1 MSRGVG
7 VYSDVD
13 LDGESASCSSTVR
26 TVLVDESDRE
36 DSPGDEIGQ
45 LELGRG
51 FAPRREWKREAGWS
65 SGREVLRAPIAAVFM
80 RSP

>member
-1 MSRGVG
+1 M
-7 VYSDVD
+7 
-13 LDGESASCSSTVR
+13 
-26 TVLVDESDRE
+26 VLVNDADRG

-51 FAPRREWKREAGWS
+51 FAPRREWERETGWS
-65 SGREVLRAPIAAVFM
+65 SVREGLRAESAGNVM